1 MGFKAEWRNTQRSS
15 GQQLLGH
22 LFQSRQHQEQR
33 FSFLSCSFHAP
44 EQLQT
49 LFCSSEPQTQSP
61 SEDFQR
67 HAEFQILSFMST
79 SRAVFNR
86 DTARVVQ
93 ARPLQPSAF
102 EPPRIAHRRVQKS
115 KILSEN
121 RALAGLWVPRSRYA
135 QRSHKYTRPAP
146 IQGARSIYSL
156 SRGRRR
162 LWGGCSDLS
171 RCLQLVC
178 RGNIT
183 NSLG

>member
-1 MGFKAEWRNTQRSS
+1 MPPSS
-15 GQQLLGH
+15 
-22 LFQSRQHQEQR
+22 SK
-33 FSFLSCSFHAP
+33 
-44 EQLQT
+44 T

-79 SRAVFNR
+79 SRAVSNR
-86 DTARVVQ
+86 DTAPVAQ

-102 EPPRIAHRRVQKS
+102 EPPRIAHRRLQKS
-115 KILSEN
+115 KVSSEN

-146 IQGARSIYSL
+146 IQGAPSIFSL
-156 SRGRRR
+156 SRGRR